1 MGDEQIAGKS
11 LYQKIRLYI
20 LVVIVALAVIIIF
33 QNTDQVK
40 TQLLFWSFE
49 MPRAALLS
57 VATLVGFAGGVIWVG
72 RRRRR

>member
-1 MGDEQIAGKS
+1 MADEQIAGKS

-20 LVVIVALAVIIIF
+20 LVIIAVLAVIIIF
-33 QNTDQVK
+33 QNTDNVK
-40 TQLLFWSFE
+40 TQLLFWSIT

-72 RRRRR
+72 LRRRR

>member
-40 TQLLFWSFE
+40 TQLLFWSIT

-72 RRRRR
+72 LRRRR

>member
-20 LVVIVALAVIIIF
+20 LVIIAVLAVIIIF
-33 QNTDQVK
+33 QNTDNVK
-40 TQLLFWSFE
+40 TQLLFWSIT

-72 RRRRR
+72 LRRRR

>member
-1 MGDEQIAGKS
+1 MADEQIAGRS

-20 LVVIVALAVIIIF
+20 LVIIAVLAVIIIF
-33 QNTDQVK
+33 QNTDNVK
-40 TQLLFWSFE
+40 TQLLFWSIT

-72 RRRRR
+72 LRRRR